1 MKWKLFVIIP
11 LITLSCFSQEIS
23 IRKFDSKELIF
34 SVSFSQTI
42 FSIQDSVVQFKNI
55 KELTTLTNTGLPALP
70 YFTKSIEIPA
80 QGSSNLSI
88 NTTKSIRY
96 SGVKVP
102 IAPKKNKRTISNS
115 AKDMDSFVD
124 SNLFYPAI
132 IGELSQPFIM
142 RDIRGQVVRLYPF
155 QYDSLNNVLVFN
167 QDILVRISFDNHL
180 IKNEIENPF
189 ENIIDNEINKEHFL
203 KPLNNR
209 QKYLSK
215 SEKGELLIISDINY
229 EKSCQQF
236 IDWKNQK
243 GIKTTLVN
251 TSSIGKQTSEI
262 KNFIQSY
269 YTNNPKL
276 LYVVLVGDYTEIQPY
291 SYGNI
296 DGDEFWSDSYFGQL
310 TADYYPELFV
320 GRITGN
326 QSEIE
331 GYFQKV
337 INYEKNPAPGN
348 WMKLALG
355 LGSNEGASIG
365 DDGEADWQHLR
376 VIRNNLLNEGYEVVY
391 EFYDGSHNQEDE
403 VGNPIATKISET
415 INKGIGLFNYTGH
428 GDTEIMYSGNYSSN
442 FVSKLENYGK
452 YPFVVSVACNNGKFM
467 DGKCLGEQ
475 WVSSLNNNVPNGA
488 IGFCGSSILMD
499 WAPPMKTQD
508 EIVRLIGSADSSYH
522 KTTLGGLFWN
532 GQYSMLEKY
541 GTDGNGVVQ
550 TWIFFG
556 DPSAEIRTEE
566 TSEDNLE
573 VILSTDSLFLFSKIN
588 DGNYCISENNKILQ
602 TGTLKN
608 GKLNIALKELSYTD
622 KSKVIVTV
630 SKQNWKPSQKTIFE
644 NNFML
649 NAYPNPSN
657 TNLKL
662 KSVENI
668 ESISIY
674 TYDGKELTPNIE
686 TKNTKLINLSTIE
699 MKNGIYILNCRTASK
714 NYTLKFE
721 VYH

>member
-1 MKWKLFVIIP
+1 
-11 LITLSCFSQEIS
+11 
-23 IRKFDSKELIF
+23 
-34 SVSFSQTI
+34 
-42 FSIQDSVVQFKNI
+42 
-55 KELTTLTNTGLPALP
+55 
-70 YFTKSIEIPA
+70 
-80 QGSSNLSI
+80 
-88 NTTKSIRY
+88 
-96 SGVKVP
+96 
-102 IAPKKNKRTISNS
+102 
-115 AKDMDSFVD
+115 
-124 SNLFYPAI
+124 
-132 IGELSQPFIM
+132 
-142 RDIRGQVVRLYPF
+142 
-155 QYDSLNNVLVFN
+155 
-167 QDILVRISFDNHL
+167 
-180 IKNEIENPF
+180 
-189 ENIIDNEINKEHFL
+189 
-203 KPLNNR
+203 
-209 QKYLSK
+209 
-215 SEKGELLIISDINY
+215 
-229 EKSCQQF
+229 
-236 IDWKNQK
+236 
-243 GIKTTLVN
+243 
-251 TSSIGKQTSEI
+251 
-262 KNFIQSY
+262 
-269 YTNNPKL
+269 
-276 LYVVLVGDYTEIQPY
+276 
-291 SYGNI
+291 
-296 DGDEFWSDSYFGQL
+296 
-310 TADYYPELFV
+310 
-320 GRITGN
+320 
-326 QSEIE
+326 
-331 GYFQKV
+331 
-337 INYEKNPAPGN
+337 
-348 WMKLALG
+348 
-355 LGSNEGASIG
+355 
-365 DDGEADWQHLR
+365 
-376 VIRNNLLNEGYEVVY
+376 
-391 EFYDGSHNQEDE
+391 
-403 VGNPIATKISET
+403 
-415 INKGIGLFNYTGH
+415 
-428 GDTEIMYSGNYSSN
+428 
-442 FVSKLENYGK
+442 VSKLENYGK